1 MNREQKLQLAKEK
14 LNTYQKKRTQ
24 GYSLQQALTN
34 TTVNGQPLQGLGVAS
49 STTNL
54 LDDNMSYKSVSSL
67 YSKNATGFAPKSKSV
82 QGLDIIINDMDR
94 LNIHDPKYIMID

>member
-49 STTNL
+49 STSNL
-54 LDDNMSYKSVSSL
+54 IDDTMSYKSVSSIF
-67 YSKNATGFAPKSKSV
+67 SKNNSVLVPKSKSV
-82 QGLDIIINDMDR
+82 QGLDVIINDMDR
-94 LNIHDPKYIMID
+94 LNIHDPKYVRLN